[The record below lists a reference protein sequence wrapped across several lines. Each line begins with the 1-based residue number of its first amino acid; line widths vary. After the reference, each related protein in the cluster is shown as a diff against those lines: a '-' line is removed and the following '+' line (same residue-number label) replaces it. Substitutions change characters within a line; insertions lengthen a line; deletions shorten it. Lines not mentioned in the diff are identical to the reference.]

1 MSLSIGIV
9 IGMLITLFAV
19 ITIQHLRIRI
29 LVEALTTLGK
39 RVGKLEVE
47 LFEVKESSEL
57 FLKEHEALKAEVS
70 CRDAYAASDDDYQK
84 TIDFAR
90 DRLSLEKLRQKF
102 GISSSLYTA
111 DHTAAAKED
120 SISMPIGSES

>member
-29 LVEALTTLGK
+29 LVESLTTLGK

-47 LFEVKESSEL
+47 LFEVK
-57 FLKEHEALKAEVS
+57 
-70 CRDAYAASDDDYQK
+70 
-84 TIDFAR
+84 
-90 DRLSLEKLRQKF
+90 
-102 GISSSLYTA
+102 
-111 DHTAAAKED
+111 
-120 SISMPIGSES
+120 